1 MSNKPPARSQ
11 IEEWQALPDYLR
23 LCRACTNINVVFCA
37 PKGYADRYQW
47 KTGDSLLY
55 MGDVHGMGGHG
66 VYADKNGRIWWG
78 YHTDNFYM
86 EPDEGENE

>member
-1 MSNKPPARSQ
+1 MSYKPPTRAQ
-11 IEEWQALPDYLR
+11 IEEWQGLDDYLQLR
-23 LCRACTNINVVFCA
+23 QACPNIPVVFCA
-37 PKGYADRYQW
+37 PKGYADRYPW
-47 KTGDSLLY
+47 KTGDRLLY

-86 EPDEGENE
+86 EPDEDENE